1 MPANLFTWSFPV
13 GFLAC
18 TFAVAAAGLGCG
30 PIGST
35 SLIGDAEIAVARAHA
50 ADGDTRA
57 IYETTSADLYL
68 QKAKEEQGHA
78 RYGPAM
84 ELAKRS
90 VELAEA
96 ATLKASRQRAGATPT
111 APGATFA
118 HPADG
123 APLQPGRP
131 QIEGPAAAPPSA
143 PSPAPSA
150 PSPAPPASAA
160 APPKTEAPPAQRPV
174 LMPGAPPPSA
184 PRPPERKEKQPIS
197 PEGGL

>member
-1 MPANLFTWSFPV
+1 MLGLPANPSTRSFPL

-18 TFAVAAAGLGCG
+18 ALGVSAAGLGCG

-35 SLIGDAEIAVARAHA
+35 SLISDAEIAVARAHA

-96 ATLKASRQRAGATPT
+96 ATLKAAQQRTGAAPT
-111 APGATFA
+111 APSATIA
-118 HPADG
+118 HPAEG
-123 APLQPGRP
+123 APLQLGRP
-131 QIEGPAAAPPSA
+131 VVAEPPAAPHAAPSAAPAAAQPNP
-143 PSPAPSA
+143 
-150 PSPAPPASAA
+150 A
-160 APPKTEAPPAQRPV
+160 APPPAQRPV

-184 PRPPERKEKQPIS
+184 PKAPDKKEKQPIS